1 MAAQIRVL
9 RRRIKS
15 TQSIKKITR
24 AMELIATSRIVKA
37 RARVDESRPYAEQ
50 ITTVLT
56 ELADNSALDHPLLV
70 EREDPERAAV
80 LVVTSDRGQAGGY
93 NANVLKEA
101 EQLQSLLREQGK
113 EPVLYVIGRK
123 GVNYYR
129 FRRREVE
136 QSWTGFSEQPS
147 YADAAEVARVLVAA
161 FMAGSDE
168 TVDPLTPEGDPA
180 PAEDAVRGVDELH
193 LVYTQFK
200 NMVTQ
205 VPQARRM
212 APLDVEYGGSDAE
225 RIPADEPVGA
235 AAGGGTPQAAGGD
248 VNAAKPLYA
257 FEPDAETLFDALLPK
272 YVGARLFAA
281 LLESAAS
288 ESANRQRAMKAATDN
303 ANELIRTLT
312 LESNQARQAQITQ
325 EISEIVGGA
334 DALVTTGSEG

>member
-37 RARVDESRPYAEQ
+37 RARVEESKPYAEQ
-50 ITTVLT
+50 MTAVLT
-56 ELADNSALDHPLLV
+56 ELANNSALDHPLLV
-70 EREDPERAAV
+70 EREEPKRAAV
-80 LVVTSDRGQAGGY
+80 LVVTSDRGQCGGY
-93 NANVLKEA
+93 NAGVLKEA

-129 FRRREVE
+129 FRRRKVE
-136 QSWTGFSEQPS
+136 QSWTGFSEQPN
-147 YADAAEVARVLVAA
+147 YENAAVAARTLVAA
-161 FMAGSDE
+161 FMAGSDD
-168 TVDPLTPEGDPA
+168 TAEGPG
-180 PAEDAVRGVDELH
+180 EDGVQGVDELH

-205 VPQARRM
+205 TPQARRM
-212 APLDVEYGGSDAE
+212 APMEVEYAVDTVAQPGGEIEE
-225 RIPADEPVGA
+225 RREEAV
-235 AAGGGTPQAAGGD
+235 
-248 VNAAKPLYA
+248 AAKGELQSLYE

-272 YVGARLFAA
+272 YIGARLFAA

-303 ANELIRTLT
+303 ANDLIRTLT

-334 DALVTTGSEG
+334 DALVSTGSES

>member
-9 RRRIKS
+9 RRRIRS

-37 RARVDESRPYAEQ
+37 RARVEAAKPYAEQ
-50 ITTVLT
+50 MTGMLS
-56 ELADNSALDHPLLV
+56 ELASNSALDHPLLV
-70 EREDPERAAV
+70 ERPNARRAAV

-93 NANVLKEA
+93 NANVLREA
-101 EQLQSLLREQGK
+101 ESLQALLREQGK
-113 EPVLYVIGRK
+113 EPVLYIIGRK
-123 GVNYYR
+123 GVGYYR
-129 FRRREVE
+129 FRRRPVAA
-136 QSWTGFSEQPS
+136 SWTGFSEQPS
-147 YADAAEVARVLVAA
+147 YADAAEVARTLVAA
-161 FMAGSDE
+161 FMAGAGERDTE
-168 TVDPLTPEGDPA
+168 EAAKEADA
-180 PAEDAVRGVDELH
+180 PVEKVESVDELH

-205 VPQARRM
+205 TPASRRM
-212 APLDVEYGGSDAE
+212 APMEVEYAEETGDSDDE
-225 RIPADEPVGA
+225 SRPAAPGELRS
-235 AAGGGTPQAAGGD
+235 
-248 VNAAKPLYA
+248 LYE

-272 YVGARLFAA
+272 YIGARLYAA

-303 ANELIRTLT
+303 ANELIRSLT

-334 DALVTTGSEG
+334 DALVSAGSEDR

>member
-37 RARVDESRPYAEQ
+37 RARVEAAKPYAEQ
-50 ITTVLT
+50 MTAVLT
-56 ELADNSALDHPLLV
+56 ELASNSALDHPLLV
-70 EREDPERAAV
+70 ERESPERAAV

-93 NANVLKEA
+93 NSNVLREA
-101 EQLQSLLREQGK
+101 EKLQTMLREQGK

-129 FRRREVE
+129 FRKRKVAA
-136 QSWTGFSEQPS
+136 SWTGFSEQPT
-147 YADAAEVARVLVAA
+147 YADAAEAARVLVAA
-161 FMAGSDE
+161 FMAGAGGRDSEEAAE
-168 TVDPLTPEGDPA
+168 TAGA
-180 PAEDAVRGVDELH
+180 PAEKVESVDELH

-205 VPQARRM
+205 TPQARRM
-212 APLDVEYGGSDAE
+212 APMEVEYAEQDSSGSSDGPPE
-225 RIPADEPVGA
+225 IR
-235 AAGGGTPQAAGGD
+235 
-248 VNAAKPLYA
+248 PLYT
-257 FEPDAETLFDALLPK
+257 FEPDPETLFDALLPR
-272 YVGARLFAA
+272 YIGARLFAA

-334 DALVTTGSEG
+334 DALVTAGSES

>member
-37 RARVDESRPYAEQ
+37 RARVQESKPYAEQ
-50 ITTVLT
+50 ITAVLT
-56 ELADNSALDHPLLV
+56 ELAGNSALDHPLLV
-70 EREDPERAAV
+70 ERENPRRAAV

-147 YADAAEVARVLVAA
+147 YADAAEAARTLVAA
-161 FMAGSDE
+161 FMAGSDD
-168 TVDPLTPEGDPA
+168 TADGDGDDQA
-180 PAEDAVRGVDELH
+180 RGVDELH
-193 LVYTQFK
+193 LVYTQFN
-200 NMVTQ
+200 NMVNQT
-205 VPQARRM
+205 PQARRM
-212 APLDVEYGGSDAE
+212 APLEVQYEGSEVD
-225 RIPADEPVGA
+225 RITADEPIGA

-248 VNAAKPLYA
+248 ENKLRSLYE
-257 FEPDAETLFDALLPK
+257 FEPSAENLFDALLPK
-272 YVGARLFAA
+272 YIGARLFAA

-334 DALVTTGSEG
+334 DALVTTGSES